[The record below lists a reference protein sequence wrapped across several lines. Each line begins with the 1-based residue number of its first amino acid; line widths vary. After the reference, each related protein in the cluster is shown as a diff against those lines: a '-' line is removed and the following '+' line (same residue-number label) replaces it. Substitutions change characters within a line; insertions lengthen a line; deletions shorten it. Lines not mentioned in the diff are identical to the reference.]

1 MKPAVHANNSE
12 YQKHLAKVH
21 TPEFEA
27 LCGRVRGTFASPA
40 SERGP
45 ASDEDLAAYAQWEM
59 QEAMWWL
66 EPCVAVRDQD
76 GFHASCCIMRAS
88 AAIDVIKRRRNAV

>member
-1 MKPAVHANNSE
+1 MKPTVHAENHE
-12 YQKHLAKVH
+12 YQKHLAKTR

-27 LCGRVRGTFASPA
+27 LGARVRNTFASPA
-40 SERGP
+40 GERGQ
-45 ASDEDLAAYAQWEM
+45 ASDADLAAYAQWEM

-76 GFHASCCIMRAS
+76 GFHASCCIMRAN
-88 AAIDVIKRRRNAV
+88 AAIDVLKRRAAA